1 MKKIWKLLMLGV
13 TVLFLLQSCVTVRK
27 SRHPHHHHRH
37 CMVINSQIADMT
49 KLNTPSIYM
58 ASESPTVYEHK
69 R

>member
-27 SRHPHHHHRH
+27 SRHPHPHRH
-37 CMVINSQIADMT
+37 CMVINSQITDMT

-69 R
+69 G